1 MGYTA
6 TGASATASNVITLGN
21 NSIAT
26 LRCQV
31 TTITALSDARD
42 KTNITNIPAGLDFIN
57 ALRPV
62 AFDWNMRDGAKV
74 GIHEFGF
81 IAQELQEAQASTGIT
96 VPNLV
101 STENPDKLEA
111 SAGTLLPVLVNAVQE
126 LTAMV
131 RDLQAE
137 LSILK
142 GA

>member
-1 MGYTA
+1 
-6 TGASATASNVITLGN
+6 
-21 NSIAT
+21 
-26 LRCQV
+26 
-31 TTITALSDARD
+31 
-42 KTNITNIPAGLDFIN
+42 
-57 ALRPV
+57 LRPV
-62 AFDWNMRDGAKV
+62 AFDWNTRDGKKV
-74 GIHEFGF
+74 GIPEFGF

-126 LTAMV
+126 LAAMV

-137 LSILK
+137 LSIIK